1 MNVIFTCGGT
11 GGHINPAI
19 ALANNLRSRDP
30 SCRILFIG
38 CIGGMEEQL
47 VPKAGYEIKC
57 LPGSRFFRKLNFE
70 NIKRNV
76 QGVGRI
82 LAALKGAKKIIR
94 EFQPDVIV
102 GTGGYASFPALYA
115 AQSMGIPTCVHESNA
130 MPGLTTRLVADL
142 VDRVLICFPE
152 SAKYYRHPEKV
163 ESIVL
168 LHSTPNADSEEKK
181 KNREREISLI
191 KSGKKEL
198 LTHTAPQAGF
208 AAENRAKF
216 SANIEDLAEIIHLTE
231 DEGIIA
237 LLGGMIGRKDQN
249 QMLNQSPVP
258 QLFIL
263 GKKDEYITTEVAE
276 AMVKNHPQAAVKWM
290 ENSGHMSF
298 IEEPKACAEALLK
311 FMGV

>member
-1 MNVIFTCGGT
+1 MIEKFILAGDTPLHICDSEKGDKTVVLLHGYLESMLVWEEFIPLIYKQVRVITLDIPGHGISNINGTVHTMDYLGDVVSAMLESLGVEKACIVGHSMGGYV
-11 GGHINPAI
+11 
-19 ALANNLRSRDP
+19 ALAL
-30 SCRILFIG
+30 L
-38 CIGGMEEQL
+38 E
-47 VPKAGYEIKC
+47 
-57 LPGSRFFRKLNFE
+57 
-70 NIKRNV
+70 
-76 QGVGRI
+76 
-82 LAALKGAKKIIR
+82 
-94 EFQPDVIV
+94 
-102 GTGGYASFPALYA
+102 
-115 AQSMGIPTCVHESNA
+115 
-130 MPGLTTRLVADL
+130 
-142 VDRVLICFPE
+142 
-152 SAKYYRHPEKV
+152 RHPEKV

-249 QMLNQSPVP
+249 QMLRQSSVP

-263 GKKDEYITTEVAE
+263 GKKDEYITAEVAE